1 MWCSKNKNYT
11 LPLVLHSAFSAL
23 LKECKVCH
31 YEIFSWREHLS
42 SIFPFR
48 FTIVSLGETIAQGS
62 WVFEMEF
69 LYSPKSITCPESKKG
84 LGCDVTS
91 YQVSMR

>member
-48 FTIVSLGETIAQGS
+48 FTIVSLGRNHSSGELG
-62 WVFEMEF
+62 F
-69 LYSPKSITCPESKKG
+69 LNGVSIFTKKHHMPRKQEG
-84 LGCDVTS
+84 TG
-91 YQVSMR
+91 M